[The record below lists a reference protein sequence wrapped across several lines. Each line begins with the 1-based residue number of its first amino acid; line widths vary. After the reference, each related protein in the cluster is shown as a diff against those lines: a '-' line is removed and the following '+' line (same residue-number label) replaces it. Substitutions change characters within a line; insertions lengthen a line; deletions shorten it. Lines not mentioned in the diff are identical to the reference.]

1 MIYGLTDNFDKILE
15 NLKECHSDV
24 ALSRIIA
31 SVIQNIL
38 IDIPRKLTVQETLA
52 LTESVVLFF
61 FSSIVC
67 EQGKFDFLNLISN
80 TLFFPQDH

>member
-1 MIYGLTDNFDKILE
+1 MTYGLTDNFDKILE

-31 SVIQNIL
+31 SVIQKIL

-61 FSSIVC
+61 FSSVVC
-67 EQGKFDFLNLISN
+67 EQGIVDLLNVISN
-80 TLFFPQDH
+80 NFF